1 MGSGRERSGTPRSEF
16 LGYPH
21 QILTRPR
28 GRIPLGARTVR
39 TPPRVRKPEIL
50 ATAPGDSSSLSTTL
64 WRCRARTRT
73 SRSGFSS
80 KPHQI
85 LTRSRGRIPLG
96 ARTTEN
102 SPRVGK
108 PEILATA
115 PDDSSRLSN
124 TLWMVSSANDQ
135 IRRHGRSF
143 RGRKP
148 KSGQLLEETPI

>member
-1 MGSGRERSGTPRSEF
+1 MNPAK
-16 LGYPH
+16 
-21 QILTRPR
+21 RPD
-28 GRIPLGARTVR
+28 
-39 TPPRVRKPEIL
+39 PP
-50 ATAPGDSSSLSTTL
+50 DLSTGKEN
-64 WRCRARTRT
+64 RDISDGTRRLVKPFNHLGELSGT
-73 SRSGFSS
+73 SRSGFLSH
-80 KPHQI
+80 PHQI
-85 LTRSRGRIPLG
+85 LTRSRGGIPLG

-148 KSGQLLEETPI
+148 KSGQLLEETLI